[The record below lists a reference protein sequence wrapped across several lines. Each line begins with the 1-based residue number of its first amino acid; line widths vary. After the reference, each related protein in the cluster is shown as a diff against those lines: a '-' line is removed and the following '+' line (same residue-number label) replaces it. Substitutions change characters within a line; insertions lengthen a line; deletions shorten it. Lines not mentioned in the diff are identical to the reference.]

1 MTKKLMRGL
10 VPVMVLSAAAALFT
24 GCGSKDSGADAKPA
38 GETKET
44 EAAGSTAA
52 SEDKGT
58 ESKGTSSKDTLII
71 ATANET
77 PSVTTNLHN
86 ATAGDYINQMTHEGL
101 FYSSADLT
109 PQPALAESYEI
120 VSDTEWVFK
129 LKQGV
134 KFHNGQE
141 MKAADVKA
149 SLELCKE
156 SPQVSQY
163 GDAVESVEVIDD
175 YTVKITT
182 NGPHSG
188 LLTDLSH
195 HGNAILPADLIA
207 SGHDFNK
214 EPIGTGPYKFVAW
227 NKGESIELE
236 ANEDYWGEVPAI
248 KHVIWKIIPEGSSR
262 TMALE
267 AGEVDM
273 IIEVESTDLSR
284 LQDNP
289 DIVTVNEPGTGHNW
303 VMINNEKAPF
313 DNIDFR
319 RALASAID
327 KNAVVQVALNGL
339 GSVSDSMIA
348 ESFPGVVTDGAPTY
362 DPEKAK
368 EYLAASG
375 LNPADCGFTI
385 ICSDDTKLRAGQV
398 IQSSLKENLGIDVT
412 LESMDLATYL
422 DKTAVGDYEAS
433 IGGYTS
439 SDLLSYVVGVYH
451 SSSINAS
458 NKTRLRDAEVDA
470 LIDQACAAIDEAERE
485 AVLRQCST
493 LINELCPQVPLF
505 QDVYL
510 RAYNANLE
518 GVEINAAGFLYF
530 NDVKWKE

>member
-10 VPVMVLSAAAALFT
+10 VPVMVLSAAVALFT
-24 GCGSKDSGADAKPA
+24 GCGSKDSGADSKPA
-38 GETKET
+38 GDAKET
-44 EAAGSTAA
+44 TAEAGKDS
-52 SEDKGT
+52 G
-58 ESKGTSSKDTLII
+58 SKGTSSKDTLII

-101 FYSSADLT
+101 FTSSVDLT

-129 LKQGV
+129 LRQGV

-141 MKAADVKA
+141 VKAADVKA

-188 LLTDLSH
+188 LLSDLSH
-195 HGNAILPADLIA
+195 PGNAILPAGLIA
-207 SGHDFNK
+207 SGHAFNK
-214 EPIGTGPYKFVAW
+214 EPTGPGPYKFVAW

-289 DIVTVNEPGTGHNW
+289 DSVTVNEPGTGHNW

-313 DNIDFR
+313 DNVDFR
-319 RALASAID
+319 RAIDAAVD
-327 KNAVVQVALNGL
+327 KNAVVQVALNGQ
-339 GSVSDSMIA
+339 GSVSDSMLP
-348 ESFPGVVTDGAPTY
+348 ECFPGVVTDGAPTY

-375 LNPADCGFTI
+375 LNPADCTFAL

-422 DKTAVGDYEAS
+422 DKTAVGDYQAA

-439 SDLLSYVVGVYH
+439 SDVLAHCMGVYH
-451 SSSINAS
+451 SKSIDGS
-458 NKTRLRDAEVDA
+458 NKTRLNDSE
-470 LIDQACAAIDEAERE
+470 IDGFIDEIKA
-485 AVLRQCST
+485 T
-493 LINELCPQVPLF
+493 LDPEENVKIVTELSKALNETCPQVPL
-505 QDVYL
+505 YL
-510 RAYNANLE
+510 KNNVRAYAKGLE
-518 GVEINAAGFLYF
+518 GFAMSPTGGMYF
-530 NDVKWKE
+530 HELSWSE

>member
-10 VPVMVLSAAAALFT
+10 VPVMVLSAAVALFT
-24 GCGSKDSGADAKPA
+24 GCGSKDSGADSKPA
-38 GETKET
+38 GDSKET
-44 EAAGSTAA
+44 TAEAGKDS
-52 SEDKGT
+52 G
-58 ESKGTSSKDTLII
+58 SKGTSSKDTLII

-129 LKQGV
+129 LRQGV

-141 MKAADVKA
+141 VKAADVKA

-236 ANEDYWGEVPAI
+236 ANEDYWGGAPAI
-248 KHVIWKIIPEGSSR
+248 KHVTWKIIPEGSSR

-313 DNIDFR
+313 DNVDFR
-319 RALASAID
+319 RAIDAAVD
-327 KNAVVQVALNGL
+327 KNAVVQVALNGQ
-339 GSVSDSMIA
+339 GSVSDSMLP
-348 ESFPGVVTDGAPTY
+348 ECFPGVVTDGAPTY

-375 LNPADCGFTI
+375 LSPAECTFSI

-398 IQSSLKENLGIDVT
+398 IQSSLKENLGIDIT

-422 DKTAVGDYEAS
+422 DKTSAGDYQAA

-439 SDLLSYVVGVYH
+439 SDVLAHSMGVYH
-451 SSSINAS
+451 SKSIGGS
-458 NKTRLRDAEVDA
+458 NKTRLNDPEIDA
-470 LIDQACAAIDEAERE
+470 LIDKVKA
-485 AVLRQCST
+485 T
-493 LINELCPQVPLF
+493 LDPEENLKVVTELSKALNDTCTQVPI
-505 QDVYL
+505 YL
-510 RAYNANLE
+510 KNNVRAYAKGLE
-518 GVEINAAGFLYF
+518 GFKMSPSGGMYISELS
-530 NDVKWKE
+530 WSE

>member
-10 VPVMVLSAAAALFT
+10 VPVMVLSAAVALFT

-38 GETKET
+38 GDAKET
-44 EAAGSTAA
+44 TAA
-52 SEDKGT
+52 DNKGS

-129 LKQGV
+129 LRQGV

-141 MKAADVKA
+141 VKAADVKA

-163 GDAVESVEVIDD
+163 GDAMESIEVVDD

-236 ANEDYWGEVPAI
+236 ANEDYWGGAPAI

-267 AGEVDM
+267 AGEVDL

-289 DIVTVNEPGTGHNW
+289 DIVTANEPGTGHNW
-303 VMINNEKAPF
+303 MMVNNEKAPF
-313 DNIDFR
+313 DNADFR
-319 RALASAID
+319 RAIASAVD
-327 KNAVVQVALNGL
+327 KNAVVQVALNGQ
-339 GSVSDSMIA
+339 GSVSDSMLP
-348 ESFPGVVTDGAPTY
+348 ESFPGVVADGAPTY

-375 LNPADCGFTI
+375 LNPADCGFAI

-398 IQSSLKENLGIDVT
+398 IQSSLKENLGIDIT

-422 DKTAVGDYEAS
+422 DKTAVGDYQAA

-439 SDLLSYVVGVYH
+439 SDVLAHSMGVYH
-451 SSSINAS
+451 SKSIDGS
-458 NKTRLRDAEVDA
+458 NKTRLNDPEIDA
-470 LIDQACAAIDEAERE
+470 LIDKVKA
-485 AVLRQCST
+485 T
-493 LINELCPQVPLF
+493 LDPEENVKVVTELSKALNDRCTQVPL
-505 QDVYL
+505 YL
-510 RAYNANLE
+510 KNNVRAYAKGLE
-518 GVEINAAGFLYF
+518 GFKMSPTGGMYISELS
-530 NDVKWKE
+530 WSE

>member
-10 VPVMVLSAAAALFT
+10 VPVMVLSAAVALFT
-24 GCGSKDSGADAKPA
+24 GCGSKDSGADSKPA
-38 GETKET
+38 GDAKET
-44 EAAGSTAA
+44 TAEAGKDS
-52 SEDKGT
+52 G
-58 ESKGTSSKDTLII
+58 SKGTSSKDTLII

-101 FYSSADLT
+101 FYASADLT

-129 LKQGV
+129 LRQGA

-141 MKAADVKA
+141 VKAADVKA

-313 DNIDFR
+313 DNVDFR
-319 RALASAID
+319 RAIDAAVD
-327 KNAVVQVALNGL
+327 KNAVVQVALNGQ
-339 GSVSDSMIA
+339 GSVSDSMLP
-348 ESFPGVVTDGAPTY
+348 ECFPGVVTDGAPTY

-375 LNPADCGFTI
+375 LNPAECTFSI

-422 DKTAVGDYEAS
+422 DKTAVGDYQAA

-439 SDLLSYVVGVYH
+439 SDVLAHCMGVYH
-451 SSSINAS
+451 SKSIDGS
-458 NKTRLRDAEVDA
+458 NKTRLNDSE
-470 LIDQACAAIDEAERE
+470 IDGFIDEIKA
-485 AVLRQCST
+485 T
-493 LINELCPQVPLF
+493 LDPEENVKIVTELSKALNETCPQVPL
-505 QDVYL
+505 YL
-510 RAYNANLE
+510 KNNVRAYAKGLE
-518 GVEINAAGFLYF
+518 GFAMSPTGGMYF
-530 NDVKWKE
+530 HELSWSE

>member
-10 VPVMVLSAAAALFT
+10 VPVMVLSAAVALFT

-38 GETKET
+38 GDAKET
-44 EAAGSTAA
+44 TAA
-52 SEDKGT
+52 DNKGS

-129 LKQGV
+129 LRQGV

-141 MKAADVKA
+141 VKAADVKA

-163 GDAVESVEVIDD
+163 GDAMESIEVVDD

-236 ANEDYWGEVPAI
+236 ANEDYWGGAPAI
-248 KHVIWKIIPEGSSR
+248 KHVIWKVIPEGSSR

-267 AGEVDM
+267 AGEVDL
-273 IIEVESTDLSR
+273 IIEVESTDFTR
-284 LQDNP
+284 LQDNS
-289 DIVTVNEPGTGHNW
+289 DVVTFNEAGTSHNW
-303 VMINNEKAPF
+303 LMINNEKAPF

-327 KNAVVQVALNGL
+327 KNAVVQVALNGQ
-339 GSVSDSMIA
+339 GSVSDSMLP
-348 ESFPGVVTDGAPTY
+348 ESFPGVVADGAPSY

-375 LNPADCGFTI
+375 LNPADCGFAL

-398 IQSSLKENLGIDVT
+398 IQSSLKENLGIDIT

-422 DKTAVGDYEAS
+422 DKTAVGDYQAA

-439 SDLLSYVVGVYH
+439 SDVLAHSMGVYH
-451 SSSINAS
+451 SKSIDGS
-458 NKTRLRDAEVDA
+458 NKTRLNDPEIDA
-470 LIDQACAAIDEAERE
+470 LIDKVKA
-485 AVLRQCST
+485 T
-493 LINELCPQVPLF
+493 LDPEENVKVVTELSKALNDRCTQVPL
-505 QDVYL
+505 YL
-510 RAYNANLE
+510 KNNVRAYAKGLE
-518 GVEINAAGFLYF
+518 GFKMSPTGGMYISELS
-530 NDVKWKE
+530 WSE

>member
-24 GCGSKDSGADAKPA
+24 GCGSKEAPADTTQA
-38 GETKET
+38 GGSKET
-44 EAAGSTAA
+44 EAAGSTA
-52 SEDKGT
+52 SENKET
-58 ESKGTSSKDTLII
+58 ESKGSSSKDTLII

-86 ATAGDYINQMTHEGL
+86 AVAGDYINQMTHNSL
-101 FYSSADLT
+101 FYTDENLE
-109 PQPALAESYEI
+109 PQPCLVESYEI

-149 SLELCKE
+149 SLE
-156 SPQVSQY
+156 
-163 GDAVESVEVIDD
+163 
-175 YTVKITT
+175 
-182 NGPHSG
+182 
-188 LLTDLSH
+188 
-195 HGNAILPADLIA
+195 
-207 SGHDFNK
+207 
-214 EPIGTGPYKFVAW
+214 PIGTGPYKLVAW
-227 NKGESIELE
+227 NKGESLELE
-236 ANEDYWGEVPAI
+236 AFEDYWGGAPAI
-248 KHVIWKIIPEGSSR
+248 KKVVWKVIPEGSSR

-267 AGEVDM
+267 AGEVDL
-273 IIEVESTDLSR
+273 IIEVESTDFTR
-284 LQDNP
+284 LQDNA
-289 DIVTVNEPGTGHNW
+289 DLVTFNEAGTSHNW
-303 VMINNEKAPF
+303 LMINNEKAPF

-398 IQSSLKENLGIDVT
+398 IQSSLKENLGVDVT

-439 SDLLSYVVGVYH
+439 SGVLPYAVGVYH
-451 SSSINAS
+451 SKSIDGS
-458 NKTRLRDAEVDA
+458 NKTRTNEP
-470 LIDQACAAIDEAERE
+470 AIDELIDKLQATLDPEE
-485 AVLRQCST
+485 NVKVVTELSKAV
-493 LINELCPQVPLF
+493 NENCPQIPL
-505 QDVYL
+505 YL
-510 RAYNANLE
+510 RNNVRAYAKGLQGFNLNAGGNTFYE
-518 GVEINAAGFLYF
+518 QMSWGEN
-530 NDVKWKE
+530 

>member
-1 MTKKLMRGL
+1 
-10 VPVMVLSAAAALFT
+10 MVLSAAAALFT
-24 GCGSKDSGADAKPA
+24 GCGSKEAPADTTQA
-38 GETKET
+38 GGSKET

-52 SEDKGT
+52 SENKET
-58 ESKGTSSKDTLII
+58 ESKGSSSKDTLII

-86 ATAGDYINQMTHEGL
+86 AVAGDYINQMTHNSL
-101 FYSSADLT
+101 FYTDENLE
-109 PQPALAESYEI
+109 PQPCLVESYEI

-163 GDAVESVEVIDD
+163 GTSSGTIEVVDD
-175 YTVKITT
+175 YTIKMTT
-182 NGPHSG
+182 DGPQSG
-188 LLTDLSH
+188 LLSDLCH

-214 EPIGTGPYKFVAW
+214 EPIGTGPYKLVAW
-227 NKGESIELE
+227 NKGESLELE
-236 ANEDYWGEVPAI
+236 AFEDYWGGAPAI
-248 KHVIWKIIPEGSSR
+248 KKVVWKVIPEGSSR

-267 AGEVDM
+267 AGEVDL
-273 IIEVESTDLSR
+273 IIEVESTDFTR
-284 LQDNP
+284 LQDNA
-289 DIVTVNEPGTGHNW
+289 DLVTFNEAGTSHNW
-303 VMINNEKAPF
+303 LMINNEKAPF

-368 EYLAASG
+368 EYLAAS
-375 LNPADCGFTI
+375 
-385 ICSDDTKLRAGQV
+385 
-398 IQSSLKENLGIDVT
+398 
-412 LESMDLATYL
+412 MDLATYL

-439 SDLLSYVVGVYH
+439 SGVLPYAVGVYH
-451 SSSINAS
+451 SKSIDGS
-458 NKTRLRDAEVDA
+458 NKTRTNEP
-470 LIDQACAAIDEAERE
+470 AIDELIDKLQATLDPEE
-485 AVLRQCST
+485 NVKVVTELSKAV
-493 LINELCPQVPLF
+493 NENCPQIPL
-505 QDVYL
+505 YL
-510 RAYNANLE
+510 RNNVRAYAKGLQGFNLNAGGNTFYE
-518 GVEINAAGFLYF
+518 QMSWGEN
-530 NDVKWKE
+530 